1 MMERLPQKYVQR
13 DIAELKQHPRN
24 PRKGNVALIQESI
37 EHNGWYG
44 VVLVQK
50 STGYIIAGN
59 HRVQAASATGATKV
73 PILEVDCDDDT
84 ATRILLADNRTND
97 TATYDEDSLAEILK
111 ELSGADSALEGT
123 GYKQEDYDDIIA
135 ALQEHEYSVDHN
147 VTERKSIE
155 ERMERYREATFRTI
169 MLAYQLPDFGYVV
182 EQLEIL
188 GKKYEVDNNAMTIL
202 RLIEEQTGAKAPAS

>member
-1 MMERLPQKYVQR
+1 MMERLPQRYVQR
-13 DIAELKQHPRN
+13 DISELKQHPRN

-111 ELSGADSALEGT
+111 ELSGVDGALEGT

-147 VTERKSIE
+147 VVVRPTLE
-155 ERMERYREATFRTI
+155 ERMERYKEATTRSI
-169 MLAYQLPDFGYVV
+169 MLAYQLPDFEYVV
-182 EQLEIL
+182 EQLETIRNKF
-188 GKKYEVDNNAMTIL
+188 GVDNNAMTIV
-202 RLIEEQTGAKAPAS
+202 RLIEQETGVKAPAS